1 MRAVFEHFT
10 EHALNHFL
18 HQLPAPSLWDGMAVF
33 NQCGGGSL
41 STPHFSLDMCMMSHL
56 PIVLHSDRS
65 HFRAMTVRLQ
75 PEQQKPSKYL
85 TQKERNAGC
94 EAKRDSEEAQRFATA
109 ESHFHPKAGGAK
121 GKGDFSGT
129 QELGSPGRHRHHHKP
144 VAGAGSCDTMLLTE
158 RALRRREQF
167 LLLLS
172 SPPISSQW
180 LNEPRQPGKCNL

>member
-1 MRAVFEHFT
+1 MQDVK
-10 EHALNHFL
+10 
-18 HQLPAPSLWDGMAVF
+18 PSG
-33 NQCGGGSL
+33 
-41 STPHFSLDMCMMSHL
+41 
-56 PIVLHSDRS
+56 
-65 HFRAMTVRLQ
+65 TVRRPRGLRR
-75 PEQQKPSKYL
+75 QK
-85 TQKERNAGC
+85 
-94 EAKRDSEEAQRFATA
+94 AT
-109 ESHFHPKAGGAK
+109 FTPRLDGAK

-180 LNEPRQPGKCNL
+180 PNEPRQPGKCNL